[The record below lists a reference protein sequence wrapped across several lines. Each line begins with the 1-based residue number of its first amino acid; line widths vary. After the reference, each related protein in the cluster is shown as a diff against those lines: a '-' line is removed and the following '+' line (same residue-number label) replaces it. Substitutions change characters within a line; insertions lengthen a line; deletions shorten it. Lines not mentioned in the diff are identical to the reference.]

1 MNLQYA
7 YLRVV
12 LRSVRS
18 AQVAKTAA
26 PEPPKAANDNQMIW
40 PFVPFPAGWY
50 ASG

>member
-7 YLRVV
+7 CLRVV
-12 LRSVRS
+12 LRS
-18 AQVAKTAA
+18 AQAAEMPA
-26 PEPPKAANDNQMIW
+26 PEPPKAANDNQIIW